1 MLTLAHR
8 AMPGAAS
15 RPKPPVQLI
24 TLVGPS
30 TSYDTANGI
39 TLDASGNR
47 FVVGTTGSPLKGF
60 IAKLDTNGTLQW
72 QRTLALA
79 AYTMLFDAVTDA
91 SGNVYVCGSGRAS
104 GSINYGY
111 VAKYNASG
119 VLQWQRKLSG
129 AKSISFRKL
138 AVDSSGD
145 VFAVGDYTDT
155 KTTALLV
162 KYSSGGSIQW
172 QRVISHASNSLTGPT
187 GLSFD
192 ASGNLYFGVEHT
204 ITPVSD
210 SWNMV
215 IKCNGSGVFQSR
227 YATRVGTSTNRV
239 HGTAVDAVG
248 NIYACGETTTSGV
261 PGIQRPCIYK
271 LNSSGALQ
279 WHRWFSGDTSFQFLT
294 GLTLSGDAVHLYAAG
309 TKYLFKFL
317 ASDGSLVWQRSLT
330 GPASAAAGFRTAHA
344 SGFIYYSS
352 GLQSMPG
359 TDGDALTARL
369 PDDGSG
375 TGTYGSVIVYSES
388 ALTSNVGSPTTAT
401 PTITDAAGSYTEAA
415 GDMTDAAGPLTATPY
430 L

>member
-8 AMPGAAS
+8 AMLGAAS

-24 TLVGPS
+24 TLAGPS
-30 TSYDTANGI
+30 TSYDTANGT

-47 FVVGTTGSPLKGF
+47 FVVGTTGSPLAGF
-60 IAKLDTNGTLQW
+60 IAKLDTDGALLW

-79 AYTMLFDAVTDA
+79 AYTMLSDAVTDA

-129 AKSISFRKL
+129 AKSINFRKL
-138 AVDSSGD
+138 AIDASGD
-145 VFAVGDYTDT
+145 VFAVGDYSDT
-155 KTTALLV
+155 KVTALLV

-172 QRVISHASNSLTGPT
+172 QRIVSHASNSLSAAN
-187 GLSFD
+187 GLSID
-192 ASGNLYFGVEHT
+192 SSGDLYFATQQV
-204 ITPVSD
+204 ITASSD
-210 SWNMV
+210 TWGLV
-215 IKCNGSGVFQSR
+215 VKCSSSGVVSQVIARRIDAYSNPM
-227 YATRVGTSTNRV
+227 Y
-239 HGTAVDAVG
+239 GTAVDGSG
-248 NIYACGETTTSGV
+248 NVYACGGTWTPSVVKPFLAKYNSG
-261 PGIQRPCIYK
+261 GT
-271 LNSSGALQ
+271 LQ
-279 WHRWFSGDTSFQFLT
+279 WMRY
-294 GLTLSGDAVHLYAAG
+294 LSGDASLQFLSAIRLSSDEAHVYAAG
-309 TKYLFKFL
+309 TEYLFKFL
-317 ASDGSLVWQRSLT
+317 AADGSLVWQRSLT
-330 GPASAAAGFRTAHA
+330 GPASAVAGSRMAHA
-344 SGFIYYSS
+344 SGFIYCSS
-352 GLQSMPG
+352 GLSSMPSTG
-359 TDGDALTARL
+359 TDALTAKL

-415 GDMTDAAGPLTATPY
+415 GDMTDAAGTLTVTPY